1 MNDRP
6 SRSAARWLKLLVGAA
21 VAAAVLGAG
30 AVYVILPAGRN
41 AAAVGRCPSDAAL
54 IARLKPLATGEV
66 AAMLIDDRPKP
77 LPTMAFKDAA
87 GKPVLLA
94 DFRGKTVLFNMWATW
109 CAPCRAEMPALDT
122 LQAEL
127 GGEKFDVV
135 AVSVDATGPDKPRKF
150 FNNLNLTHL
159 ALHTDGSGEVFRTMQ
174 SIGRGV
180 GLPTSLL
187 VDKGG
192 CEIGYMPGPAQWASP
207 DAKALIEAALP
218 SDQKG

>member
-1 MNDRP
+1 MNQKPRAT
-6 SRSAARWLKLLVGAA
+6 RSWLKPLVAA
-21 VAAAVLGAG
+21 VAVAAVVGAG

-41 AAAVGRCPSDAAL
+41 AAAAARCPSDAAL
-54 IARLKPLATGEV
+54 IARLKPLAKGEV
-66 AAMLIDDRPKP
+66 AAMLVDDHPKP
-77 LPTMAFKDAA
+77 LPALSFKDAD
-87 GKPVLLA
+87 GKPVTLA
-94 DFRGKTVLFNMWATW
+94 DFRGRAVLFNMWATW

-127 GGEKFDVV
+127 GGKNFDVV

-150 FNNLNLTHL
+150 FHDLNLRHL
-159 ALHTDGSGEVFRTMQ
+159 ALHTDGSGDVFRTMQ

-187 VDKGG
+187 VDRGG

-207 DAKALIEAALP
+207 DAKALVEAALP
-218 SDQKG
+218 EG